1 LVKGEKS
8 GLATGLRDLDLAAPD
23 NLGGRVGWVVNRV
36 TQELEPLSGVLV
48 CVCAQRVVVDSCW
61 GTGDLAIVGWRVE
74 VDNVQGGF
82 EESNAGDEGFALNA
96 VFV

>member
-1 LVKGEKS
+1 
-8 GLATGLRDLDLAAPD
+8 
-23 NLGGRVGWVVNRV
+23 
-36 TQELEPLSGVLV
+36 
-48 CVCAQRVVVDSCW
+48 VVVDSCW